1 MLHFRISKQLNYRY
15 ISYKLSSV
23 YDSLLRIEENR
34 RGRVG
39 LEGACEGLW
48 GLWGLWL
55 ELVSQV
61 TAHRVTLACTLKAQH
76 TRQILI
82 FYVNF
87 CQVLQFTGSPVH
99 TLPVKGMPYT
109 LFRYIDVDSKMLF
122 SAAIEDPVDVL
133 LGLHGNRFINIDII
147 S

>member
-1 MLHFRISKQLNYRY
+1 MR
-15 ISYKLSSV
+15 
-23 YDSLLRIEENR
+23 
-34 RGRVG
+34 
-39 LEGACEGLW
+39 ACE

>member
-1 MLHFRISKQLNYRY
+1 MLHIWISKQLNCRY

-23 YDSLLRIEENR
+23 NDSLSRIEENR
-34 RGRVG
+34 RGRVEF
-39 LEGACEGLW
+39 EGACGD
-48 GLWGLWL
+48 LWL

-109 LFRYIDVDSKMLF
+109 LFRYMDVDSKMLF

-133 LGLHGNRFINIDII
+133 LGLQGNRFINIDII

>member
-1 MLHFRISKQLNYRY
+1 MLHIRISKQLNCRY

-23 YDSLLRIEENR
+23 YDSLSRIEENR
-34 RGRVG
+34 RGREG

-87 CQVLQFTGSPVH
+87 CQILSSPAVH
-99 TLPVKGMPYT
+99 RVTSPYIA
-109 LFRYIDVDSKMLF
+109 R
-122 SAAIEDPVDVL
+122 
-133 LGLHGNRFINIDII
+133 
-147 S
+147 